1 MNIFRFL
8 RGFTLTTMVSPLVAM
23 IYHTSV
29 FYFSRG
35 TSTSVSL
42 VISFKRRER
51 ATGTN
56 VSKLI
61 ILMAFVLWTIYITM
75 SWFIISFIESIFRR
89 MLWTMS
95 NDISILVTSI
105 TL

>member
-23 IYHTSV
+23 IYYMLV
-29 FYFSRG
+29 FYFSKG
-35 TSTSVSL
+35 TSTSISL
-42 VISFKRRER
+42 VISFKRKER

-75 SWFIISFIESIFRR
+75 SWFITSFTEGTFRE
-89 MLWTMS
+89 ML
-95 NDISILVTSI
+95 
-105 TL
+105 